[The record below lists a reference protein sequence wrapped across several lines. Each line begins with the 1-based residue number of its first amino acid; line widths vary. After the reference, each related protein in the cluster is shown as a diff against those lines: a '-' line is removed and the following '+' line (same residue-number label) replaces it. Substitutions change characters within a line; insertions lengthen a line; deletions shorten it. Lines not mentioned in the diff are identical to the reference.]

1 VEAEGSAVAVGSEG
15 SEVEVLVVVVPA
27 AVGNLQRGIPM
38 IPDKLINEFRSRTEQ
53 AAGPNLESIILYGSA
68 ASDSFDPEFSNINL
82 LCLLKDTGFL
92 ALRSL
97 SPVMDWWSRQK
108 QVAPLIMTRKELL
121 RSADVFTIE
130 LVDMKRHHRV
140 LLGDDVLQSLSIPMQ
155 LHRVQVEYEL
165 REKLLLLRQSVL
177 LSANKKNRL
186 WELLLGSVASF
197 ATLFRHAL
205 IAIGDETG
213 ASRRDSISKIAD
225 RVPFDAQPFLQVL
238 DVREH
243 KLDPKHIDV
252 EQLCARY
259 LTVVEQVTAAVDK
272 MLDSTAP

>member
-1 VEAEGSAVAVGSEG
+1 
-15 SEVEVLVVVVPA
+15 
-27 AVGNLQRGIPM
+27 M
-38 IPDKLINEFRSRTEQ
+38 IPDKLINDFMSRAEQ

-82 LCLLKDTGFL
+82 LCILRDTAFS

-108 QVAPLIMTRKELL
+108 QVAPLIMSREELL

-130 LVDMKRHHRV
+130 FLDMKRHHRV
-140 LLGDDVLQSLSIPMQ
+140 LLGDDMLQSLSIPME

-177 LSANKKNRL
+177 LAASKKNQL
-186 WELLLGSVASF
+186 WDLLLGSVASF
-197 ATLFRHAL
+197 STLFRHAL
-205 IAIGDETG
+205 IAIGDGTD
-213 ASRRDSISKIAD
+213 ASRRDSISKLAV
-225 RVPFDAQPFLQVL
+225 RVPFDARPFLQVL

-243 KLDPKHIDV
+243 KLDRKHVDI
-252 EQLCARY
+252 EQLCAGY
-259 LTVVEQVTAAVDK
+259 LTVVEQVTAAVDR
-272 MLDSTAP
+272 MLDNTAH

>member
-1 VEAEGSAVAVGSEG
+1 
-15 SEVEVLVVVVPA
+15 
-27 AVGNLQRGIPM
+27 M
-38 IPDKLINEFRSRTEQ
+38 IPDKLINDFVSRAQQ

-97 SPVMDWWSRQK
+97 SPAMDWWSRQK
-108 QVAPLIMTRKELL
+108 QVAPLIMSREELL

-130 LVDMKRHHRV
+130 FLDMKRHHRV
-140 LLGDDVLQSLSIPMQ
+140 LLGDDVLQALSIPME

-177 LSANKKNRL
+177 LAANKKNQL
-186 WELLLGSVASF
+186 WDLLLGSVASF

-205 IAIGDETG
+205 IATGEETG
-213 ASRRDSISKIAD
+213 ASKRDSISKIAD
-225 RVPFDAQPFLQVL
+225 RVPFNAAPFLQLL

-243 KLDPKHIDV
+243 KIDRKQVDV
-252 EQLCARY
+252 EQLCAGY
-259 LTVVEQVTAAVDK
+259 LTVVERVTAAVDK
-272 MLDSTAP
+272 MFDSPAQ